1 MLLMLSGWRF
11 ACDHLHLHRSRQ
23 EQLLLLLLLLR
34 LLGLLSLVLDRVG
47 TLVGRSWLRHHVVL
61 HSLWRSIRHLVVGNA
76 CCGTLWLLLVVLIE
90 FLNVQT
96 AAALVHMDL
105 CVHGA
110 LDLNRLC
117 PVPLLSV
124 QLAAI
129 HRINMHHFTALM
141 ILASRSVGCRDNGLA
156 SRIVAKVRLVHQLF
170 VEG

>member
-1 MLLMLSGWRF
+1 M
-11 ACDHLHLHRSRQ
+11 
-23 EQLLLLLLLLR
+23 
-34 LLGLLSLVLDRVG
+34 
-47 TLVGRSWLRHHVVL
+47 
-61 HSLWRSIRHLVVGNA
+61 
-76 CCGTLWLLLVVLIE
+76 LIE

-96 AAALVHMDL
+96 AATLVHMDL

-129 HRINMHHFTALM
+129 HRINIHHFTALM
-141 ILASRSVGCRDNGLA
+141 ILAICSVGCRDNGLA